1 MELKAFISY
10 RRSDAFMHPEDGG
23 ADVDFSETIADGLRD
38 AGFTVFR
45 DVDDIIEGD
54 HYEYRLREGLAN
66 ADLFVAVIGERWLSL
81 LNQGLERQKAV
92 SGVEEDIVF
101 REIRAALRQEKEVL
115 PLLIDEAVMPRLG
128 ELPKDIRRL
137 HYANAVSVRSTDSAK
152 AISAK
157 LGRTFSR
164 MTRMRK
170 LVARWNSAY
179 LWFSILAYCF
189 CAILTHVVGL
199 WEYGPES
206 WLGMVKAWGG
216 FFIWPVVC
224 LPFALV
230 ALYRPLTLVFEAV
243 NRAQAKREAI
253 TYLTPLLLGLVLTLL
268 AMVAEVFGEYETPWT
283 IHPKL
288 SDQCA
293 HARGNASN
301 RDEGLRIAQSQYD
314 VNGKLAAE
322 YEAQN
327 VEPPFWLQNKCWPNV
342 FFYLIE
348 PAFRPVRD
356 QSYFDDRP
364 AIQARF
370 AAILERKTTRAPYS
384 YTFATYVASFFIQIW
399 LAATGVVL
407 SMFYAKVPFR
417 RDDYSVL
424 KLPSED
430 AYLCLTYAFVT
441 LMVWIPFRL
450 NTVYIKNLYFCAD
463 LNKCALSI
471 TKYQN
476 DILLL
481 LVLTIGYGYLTFQ
494 LLRQFDRRLI
504 ALFGAGATTVIL
516 ACVASIIAYSD
527 SVVRLADTWQFYF
540 RCSILVVVLLIA
552 LWFQFNPEYIRRRE
566 FEEDIRQN
574 ESSK

>member
-1 MELKAFISY
+1 MAFISY
-10 RRSDAFMHPEDGG
+10 RRRDAFMLPKDDGTV
-23 ADVDFSETIADGLRD
+23 VDFTSTISEGLRG
-38 AGFTVFR
+38 ARFTVFR
-45 DVDDIIEGD
+45 DKDDIREGE
-54 HYEYRLREGLAN
+54 HYEYRLRNGIAN
-66 ADLFVAVIGERWLSL
+66 ADLFVAVIGKNWLSL
-81 LNQGLERQKAV
+81 LNEGLARRKEN
-92 SGVEEDIVF
+92 SGVEEDMVL
-101 REIRAALRQEKEVL
+101 REVRAALLQEKEIL
-115 PLLIDEAVMPRLG
+115 PLLVDHATMPALG
-128 ELPKDIRRL
+128 ELPADIRRL
-137 HYANAVSVRSTDSAK
+137 HYANAVSVLSTDSAET
-152 AISAK
+152 ISAK
-157 LGRTFSR
+157 LARTFSR

-170 LVARWNSAY
+170 LVGRWNSAY
-179 LWFSILAYCF
+179 LWFSILAYF
-189 CAILTHVVGL
+189 VCAVLTHVVGL
-199 WEYGPES
+199 WEYGPDP

-243 NRAQAKREAI
+243 GRAHGKREAI

-288 SDQCA
+288 SDKCI
-293 HARGNASN
+293 HARGNSSN
-301 RDEGLRIAQSQYD
+301 RDAGLRLALSQYD
-314 VNGKLAAE
+314 ANGKLAAD
-322 YEAQN
+322 YEARN
-327 VEPPFWLQNKCWPNV
+327 VELPFWLQDKCWPNV

-356 QSYFDDRP
+356 PSYFSDRP

-384 YTFATYVASFFIQIW
+384 YTFVAYVASFFIQIW

-417 RDDYSVL
+417 RDDHSVQ

-463 LNKCALSI
+463 LNRCQLSI
-471 TKYQN
+471 NNYQN

-481 LVLTIGYGYLTFQ
+481 LVLAIGYGYLTFQ

-504 ALFGAGATTVIL
+504 ALFGAGATAAIL
-516 ACVASIIAYSD
+516 ACAASIIAFSD

-540 RCSILVVVLLIA
+540 RCSILIFVLLIA

-574 ESSK
+574 ENSNTK